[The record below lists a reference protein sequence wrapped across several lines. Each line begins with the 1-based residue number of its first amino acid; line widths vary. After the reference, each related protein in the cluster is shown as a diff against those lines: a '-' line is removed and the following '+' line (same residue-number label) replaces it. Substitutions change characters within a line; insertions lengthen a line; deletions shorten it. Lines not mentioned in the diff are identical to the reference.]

1 MIEYAPFIDDDVN
14 NNSTML
20 ETAVLGLVWKLP
32 SAGVQDEMITDAAAI
47 VFNCTAAVGSVYW
60 SSTSLTLSP
69 EPGSGINVKSRP
81 MLMYHG
87 SHLSADALPTT
98 RKSTSMLISLLCISI
113 ITAHYYW
120 NNRIFKNLI
129 STVDLCVNNILP
141 E

>member
-1 MIEYAPFIDDDVN
+1 LIEYAPFIDDDVN

-32 SAGVQDEMITDAAAI
+32 SAGVQGEMITDAAAI

-87 SHLSADALPTT
+87 SHLSADALPIT
-98 RKSTSMLISLLCISI
+98 RKSTSTLISLLFILI
-113 ITAHYYW
+113 NYTAHYY
-120 NNRIFKNLI
+120 
-129 STVDLCVNNILP
+129 
-141 E
+141 

>member
-32 SAGVQDEMITDAAAI
+32 SAGVQGEMITDTAAI

-69 EPGSGINVKSRP
+69 EPGSGINVKSWQPSIGRRTT
-81 MLMYHG
+81 YYSQIDVDVDFIIIY
-87 SHLSADALPTT
+87 SH
-98 RKSTSMLISLLCISI
+98 
-113 ITAHYYW
+113 
-120 NNRIFKNLI
+120 
-129 STVDLCVNNILP
+129 
-141 E
+141 